1 MSQTGSSQ
9 SQTVYIQ
16 LNQITEL
23 RRRDVFLKDV
33 GEVTCR
39 DKVILSKCRA
49 LKVKSIPEKEARRY
63 VMSALEVV
71 RMLEAL
77 DPSIEVNNLGESD
90 FIIAYKPP
98 KASEVCWQWIK
109 TVFVCLVS
117 FFGAAF
123 AIMTFNNDVNVTD
136 VFQKVYRLITG
147 EKPQGFTILEL
158 SYSVGLAVGII
169 VFFNHFAK
177 WKINTD
183 PTPLEVEMRLYE
195 DNICKTVIQNDSR
208 KERGIDVS

>member
-1 MSQTGSSQ
+1 MKN
-9 SQTVYIQ
+9 TVYVK

-23 RRRDVFLKDV
+23 THKDVVLKDV
-33 GEVTCR
+33 AQVYCDDQNIMNKCNAMKVMTVKL
-39 DKVILSKCRA
+39 DKK
-49 LKVKSIPEKEARRY
+49 RRY
-63 VMSALEVV
+63 IMSALDVTRKLIQMDPTLEVSHV
-71 RMLEAL
+71 G
-77 DPSIEVNNLGESD
+77 EVD

-98 KASEVCWQWIK
+98 SPPSYIWEWSK
-109 TVFVCLVS
+109 TVFVCAVC

-158 SYSVGLAVGII
+158 SYSVGLAGGILL
-169 VFFNHFAK
+169 FFNHFAG
-177 WKINTD
+177 WKLNTD

-195 DNICKTVIQNDSR
+195 ENIGKTLIQNDSR
-208 KERGIDVS
+208 KEQEVDVS